1 LTTHRQRRA
10 NRATARSSTGP
21 KTARGKARSAQ
32 NALRHGLNVSVLTDP
47 ALAPI
52 AEAMAR
58 RIAGPDADA
67 EAPEQARRIAEVQ
80 VDINRVRDSRRRLI
94 SGLLTDPSYQ
104 PLQALRQQLRRM
116 KEIDQMERFRGAPF
130 EIDEIE
136 EVIYLQPLERDE
148 KFAAIIGE
156 RASQLAAF
164 ERYERRALSRRK
176 SAIRSFDARR
186 CREEPKRKA

>member
-1 LTTHRQRRA
+1 LEERR
-10 NRATARSSTGP
+10 NRSRE
-21 KTARGKARSAQ
+21 
-32 NALRHGLNVSVLTDP
+32 L
-47 ALAPI
+47 
-52 AEAMAR
+52 AEA
-58 RIAGPDADA
+58 
-67 EAPEQARRIAEVQ
+67 Q